1 MTNHVAETVTFKLN
15 KGVSPEQFL
24 SLSKASEAFVRA
36 NPCFIFRRL
45 SSGADGSWTD
55 TVIWQD
61 MQTALEVADSFGQQ
75 DFAPALMAAIA
86 PDTVSIRHETIHWT
100 MAPS

>member
-1 MTNHVAETVTFKLN
+1 MTNHVAETVTFRLN
-15 KGVSPEQFL
+15 AGVSPAQFL

-36 NPCFIFRRL
+36 NPGFVFRRL

-61 MQTALEVADSFGQQ
+61 MQTALKVAESFGQQ
-75 DFAPALMAAIA
+75 DFAPALMAAIV
-86 PDTVSIRHETIHWT
+86 PDTVTIRHETIHWT